1 MEDGTKMFCMHEVSE
16 TCLAYN
22 ALSNLEP
29 DGRQK
34 TNLGQPELM
43 KCISSHNKTKWTM
56 SNRLLSEVLAQQ
68 KYNFDGE

>member
-34 TNLGQPELM
+34 TKFG
-43 KCISSHNKTKWTM
+43 TT
-56 SNRLLSEVLAQQ
+56 RADEVYQ
-68 KYNFDGE
+68 FP